1 MFAVYHDFSA
11 NEGSADFGDEI
22 DAVIATQLTK
32 KLGLLFKFADYSQG
46 DTGTPFGRTRYSAQL
61 DYKF

>member
-32 KLGLLFKFADYSQG
+32 TDCCLNLLIILKAIQG
-46 DTGTPFGRTRYSAQL
+46 HLSAGQDTQPN
-61 DYKF
+61 